1 VALLGTEENPR
12 QKDAVPYA
20 DRFWRDHADGSP
32 YRTHLAVAQWPALD
46 AVGRGD
52 DGLGRLWSIVMEWV
66 QAADPSGLEPALNS
80 FIDLYLKKHD
90 PAELRNFL
98 FDGPFG
104 HDPEIRAVLRMAL
117 ILGYESALNGRL
129 NAEERTK
136 AEAIIKVLFREL
148 KEDFKLATLTPFI
161 LLRVGNHLAT
171 GNTPREAA
179 ALL

>member
-1 VALLGTEENPR
+1 
-12 QKDAVPYA
+12 
-20 DRFWRDHADGSP
+20 
-32 YRTHLAVAQWPALD
+32 LD
-46 AVGRGD
+46 
-52 DGLGRLWSIVMEWV
+52 RLWGIVMELA

-80 FIDLYLKKHD
+80 FVGLYLTKHTL
-90 PAELRNFL
+90 AELREFL
-98 FDGPFG
+98 FNGPIG
-104 HDPEIRAVLRMAL
+104 HQPEIRAVLRMAL